1 MASDDS
7 SADWGAIRREL
18 LAMAEEDQRVRATLA
33 AHGSLFDGYH
43 PRMRATHDDHAAR
56 LALIFDRHGWPG
68 WSKVGADGAEAAW
81 LIVQHAIAQP
91 ALQRRALSAL
101 LDAAERGEVP
111 PWQPAML
118 EDRIRVFDG
127 RLQRYG
133 TQLDWNAEGTLAPLP
148 IEDPAGVDRRRQLAG
163 LGPLDEATEARRR
176 AAARGNERPP
186 ADREA
191 RQREMLAWLRE
202 VGWRS

>member
-18 LAMAEEDQRVRATLA
+18 LAMAEEDRRVRAALA
-33 AHGSLFDGYH
+33 ADGSLFEGYH
-43 PRMRATHDDHAAR
+43 PRMRATHDGHAAR

-68 WSKVGADGAEAAW
+68 WSRVGADGAEAAW

-148 IEDPAGVDRRRQLAG
+148 IEDPAGVDRRRRSAG
-163 LGPLDEATEARRR
+163 SCWRWRKRTRGFAPRWPRTGRCSMGITRACARLTTTMRLGSP
-176 AAARGNERPP
+176 
-186 ADREA
+186 
-191 RQREMLAWLRE
+191 
-202 VGWRS
+202 